1 MKAVVMTATGGPEVL
16 ELRDLPEPEI
26 TRDTQLKV
34 KVKAAGVN
42 PVDTKI
48 RRKGLFY
55 PNALPAVLG
64 LDGAGV
70 VVEAGPAVTRFQ
82 PGDAVWYCNGGLG
95 GEPGNYAEYTLVDEA
110 VAQPKPESLSFVE
123 AAAAP
128 LVLITAWEALHDR
141 TRVGMDRSVLIIGG
155 AGGVGHVAVQLARFA
170 ECPVAATVGS
180 EEKAEFV
187 RGLGAE
193 RPILYRREDFV
204 AAAREWTDGRGV
216 DIALDTMGD
225 EIFQRLMDAMGFY
238 GDLVTLLQPGPQV
251 DWSAARKKNLRIAFE
266 LMLTPM
272 LEDLPT
278 ARAHHGEILEY
289 CGRLLDKG
297 EMRIHVSHTFPL
309 EAAAEAHRLVET
321 GHTMGKVVLTID
333 PDS

>member
-1 MKAVVMTATGGPEVL
+1 MKAVVMTAVGGPEVL
-16 ELRDLPEPEI
+16 ELRELPEPRI

-34 KVKAAGVN
+34 QVKAAGVN

-55 PNALPAVLG
+55 PDALPAILG

-70 VVEAGPAVTRFQ
+70 VVETGPGVTRFA

-95 GEPGNYAEYTLVDEA
+95 GDPGNYAEFTLVDEA
-110 VAQPKPESLSFVE
+110 VAQPKPQSLSFVE

-141 TRVGMDRSVLIIGG
+141 TRAGMDRSVLVVGG

-170 ECPVAATVGS
+170 QCPVAATVGS
-180 EEKAEFV
+180 REKAEFV
-187 RGLGAE
+187 RALGAE
-193 RPILYRREDFV
+193 RAILYTEEDFV
-204 AAAREWTDGRGV
+204 EAVRDWTAGKGV
-216 DIALDTMGD
+216 DIALDTQGGD
-225 EIFQRLMDAMGFY
+225 TFQRLMDAMGFY
-238 GDLVTLLQPGPQV
+238 ADLVTLLQPGAEV
-251 DWSAARKKNLRIAFE
+251 DWTPARRKNLRIAFE

-272 LEDLPT
+272 LEDLPA

-289 CGRLLDKG
+289 CARLFDKG
-297 EMRIHVSHTFPL
+297 ELRIHVSRTFPL
-309 EAAAEAHRLVET
+309 EQAAEAHRLVEQ
-321 GHTMGKVVLTID
+321 GHTMGKVVLTVGETA
-333 PDS
+333 